1 MNNFN
6 GITVC
11 RSKERYKEKFLWCG
25 LRIFEEAIEI
35 NMLWNN
41 MFILRIDKPGIFTK
55 QCDTEFDQGDGNEYE
70 EHEAMRGVRS
80 IFI

>member
-11 RSKERYKEKFLWCG
+11 RIKERYKEKFLWCG
-25 LRIFEEAIEI
+25 LGIFEEAIEI
-35 NMLWNN
+35 HILWNN

-55 QCDTEFDQGDGNEYE
+55 QYDTELDQGDSDEYE
-70 EHEAMRGVRS
+70 ENEAMRGVRS